1 MRMTNCYLRNATL
14 ALLVHLLLSSTGF
27 IVVDAESACAGE
39 DEYSKDLPGATL
51 YYAKTAT
58 TFCARLEVQD
68 TTAGW
73 GWLALGISPLG
84 SAGAMGGDGAVS
96 VIGIVGSASVK
107 KYDMYNW
114 GVTEMITSKQT
125 LTDVSIIKTNTKIIM
140 QFDKPLVEV
149 GEATVDDPA
158 NYFLF
163 AKGRVNGGTMGY
175 HASRGSFKITDWPL
189 SNKTASPT
197 VYSTPAPTTTTTTA
211 PTNNSTGPCVTDIA
225 NSWLQPKFCART
237 YKGGL
242 QRPRGLHID
251 QETNEIL
258 MVERF
263 GGYGVWDPRARVV
276 RFDESES
283 GR

>member
-1 MRMTNCYLRNATL
+1 MTNCYLRNATL

-163 AKGRVNGGTMGY
+163 AKGRMNSGGTLGY

-211 PTNNSTGPCVTDIA
+211 PTNNNTGPCVTDIA

>member
-1 MRMTNCYLRNATL
+1 MTNCYLRNATL

-27 IVVDAESACAGE
+27 TVVDAESACAGE

-163 AKGRVNGGTMGY
+163 AKGRMNSGGTMGY

-211 PTNNSTGPCVTDIA
+211 PTNNNTGPCVTDIA

>member
-1 MRMTNCYLRNATL
+1 MTNYYLRSATL
-14 ALLVHLLLSSTGF
+14 ALVVHLLLSSTG
-27 IVVDAESACAGE
+27 ITVVDAESACAGE
-39 DEYSKDLPGATL
+39 TEYNQGLPGATL

-68 TTAGW
+68 TTSGW

-84 SAGAMGGDGAVS
+84 AAGAMGGDGAMS

-107 KYDMYNW
+107 KYDLYNW

-125 LTDVSIIKTNTKIIM
+125 LTDVSIIKSDAKITM

-163 AKGRVNGGTMGY
+163 AKGRMNGETMGY
-175 HASRGSFKITDWPL
+175 HASRGSFKIIDWPL

-197 VYSTPAPTTTTTTA
+197 VYSTPAPTTTATAA
-211 PTNNSTGPCVTDIA
+211 PTNNNTGPCVTDIA

-237 YKGGL
+237 YKSGL

-263 GGYGVWDPRARVV
+263 GGYGIWDSRARVV